1 MKNLNVF
8 DWIALVLVIIGGLNW
23 GLIGIDSSWNVV
35 NLLFGSVM
43 WLERTLYIIIGL
55 ASLWSIKFFMD

>member
-1 MKNLNVF
+1 MKNTVLDVVL
-8 DWIALVLVIIGGLNW
+8 LVLVIIGGLNW